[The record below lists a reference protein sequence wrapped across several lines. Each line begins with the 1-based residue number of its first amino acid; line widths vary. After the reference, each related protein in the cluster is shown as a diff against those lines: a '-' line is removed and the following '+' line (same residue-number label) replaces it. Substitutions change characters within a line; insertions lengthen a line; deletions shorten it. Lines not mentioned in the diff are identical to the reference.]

1 MGEELM
7 ILDWKFSRKVKAF
20 LARTIRHRTRR
31 VTRLIMAAVTALA
44 LGLLALVISLNA
56 HAAPAPSYPLWG
68 TLDTQTSSAATE
80 GKAGIMAMF
89 EYNWASFEPT
99 QGVLS
104 SSYLATMK
112 SELAAYQAAG
122 QKVTLGLGLQ
132 NPPSWVFNLADSK
145 YVDQNGNTSSEANFV
160 FSQAVRS
167 AAASYL
173 SLVAAAIP
181 LSNFWAIRLTS
192 GGDGEML
199 YPGGG
204 TYWAFDQAALT
215 GNGLAAGMT
224 PNPDPSWKPGTAG
237 LTQAQISTWVNWY
250 IGGLDNVTNWQMQ
263 TLSKLG
269 FTGYYETV
277 TPGSGTRPDVLTQT
291 EQQNLSNDGT
301 TGVGA
306 VWNLYYA
313 MLPNKT
319 NVIAYISSVADNSG
333 GNSPCQASDD
343 SVSLTSSTM
352 DSWSSARWI
361 SRIAEQYGLPA
372 GGENPGYGL
381 PASLDSFYTNTSST
395 GMMASAIRIA
405 VACNFKV
412 FYWAH
417 DIHLW
422 DGTLP
427 FSLYTSSIAP
437 YSTATA
443 TASASA
449 TPTPTPTASAT
460 ASATGSASATGAAN
474 LALTGTVTA
483 SNTLSGFPASNAN
496 DGNQNTYWQAADSTA
511 TLTLQLAQ
519 AAPVARIVLELP
531 ANWGTRNETIEV
543 DSSTN
548 GSTWTTLAPSATYQF
563 TAGSNTVTLSGP
575 AATVTYL
582 RLDIS
587 GNTVQGVPQIA
598 EFQAYSS

>member
-1 MGEELM
+1 M
-7 ILDWKFSRKVKAF
+7 ILDWKFGRKVKAF
-20 LARTIRHRTRR
+20 FADTIRHRTRR
-31 VTRLIMAAVTALA
+31 VTRLIMAACTALA

-56 HAAPAPSYPLWG
+56 HASAPSSYPLWG

-132 NPPSWVFNLADSK
+132 NPPSWVFNVADSR

-204 TYWAFDQAALT
+204 AYWAFDQAALT

-277 TPGSGTRPDVLTQT
+277 TPGSGTRPDYLAQE
-291 EQQNLSNDGT
+291 EQNNLNDQST

-313 MLPNKT
+313 MLPNRT
-319 NVIAYISSVADNSG
+319 NVIAYISSVADQSG
-333 GNSPCQASDD
+333 GNDSCQSSDD

-361 SRIAEQYGLPA
+361 SRIANQYNLPV

-405 VACNFKV
+405 VSCNFKV

-422 DGTLP
+422 DGTLS

-437 YSTATA
+437 YTTGTATP
-443 TASASA
+443 SA
-449 TPTPTPTASAT
+449 TPTASTTPTASAT
-460 ASATGSASATGAAN
+460 GN

-483 SNTLSGFPASNAN
+483 SNTLSGFPASGAN
-496 DGNQNTYWQAADSTA
+496 DGNQNSYWQAADSTT
-511 TLTLQLAQ
+511 TLTLHLAQ
-519 AAPVARIVLELP
+519 AAPIGRIVLELP
-531 ANWGTRNETIEV
+531 QNWGTRSQTIEV
-543 DSSTN
+543 DGSTD
-548 GSTWTTLAPSATYQF
+548 GRTWTTLVPSATYQF
-563 TAGSNTVTLSGP
+563 TAGSNTVTLSGSP
-575 AATVTYL
+575 TTVSYL

-587 GNTVQGVPQIA
+587 GNNVQGVPQLA

>member
-1 MGEELM
+1 M
-7 ILDWKFSRKVKAF
+7 IPNQEFSGTAEAPHAPT
-20 LARTIRHRTRR
+20 ARGRTRR
-31 VTRLIMAAVTALA
+31 VTRLIMAVVTALA
-44 LGLLALVISLNA
+44 LGLLGLVIALNA
-56 HAAPAPSYPLWG
+56 HAAPAPTAWG

-112 SELAAYQAAG
+112 YELASYQAAG

-132 NPPSWVFNLADSK
+132 NPPSWVFSLANSR
-145 YVDQNGNTSSEANFV
+145 YVDQNGSTSPEANFV

-167 AAASYL
+167 AAAQYL

-181 LSNFWAIRLTS
+181 LSNFYAIRLTS

-204 TYWAFDQAALT
+204 TYWAFDNAALT
-215 GNGLAAGMT
+215 GNGLASGMT
-224 PNPDPSWKPGTAG
+224 RNPDPSWKPGTSG
-237 LTQAQISTWVNWY
+237 LSQAQISTWVSWY

-263 TLSKLG
+263 TLSGLG

-277 TPGSGTRPDVLTQT
+277 TPGSGSRPDYLAQE
-291 EQQNLSNDGT
+291 EQNNLNDQST

-313 MLPNKT
+313 QLSNKA
-319 NVIAYISSVADNSG
+319 NVIAYISSVADQSG
-333 GNSPCQASDD
+333 GNDSCQASDA
-343 SVSLTSSTM
+343 SLSLTNTTM
-352 DSWSSARWI
+352 DSWSATRWI
-361 SRIAEQYGLPA
+361 SRIAVANNLPV

-395 GMMASAIRIA
+395 GMMASAIRMA
-405 VACNFKV
+405 LSCNFKV

-427 FSLYTSSIAP
+427 FSLYTASIAP
-437 YSTATA
+437 G
-443 TASASA
+443 ASPS
-449 TPTPTPTASAT
+449 PSPSPSPSSSPSPSAT
-460 ASATGSASATGAAN
+460 APAPAN

-483 SNTLSGFPASNAN
+483 SNNVSGFLASAAN
-496 DGNQNTYWQAADSTA
+496 DGNQNSYWQAAGTTA
-511 TLTLQLAQ
+511 TLTLHLAQ
-519 AAPVARIVLELP
+519 AASIARIVLELP
-531 ANWGTRNETIEV
+531 SNWGTRNQTIEV
-543 DSSTN
+543 DGSTN
-548 GSTWTTLAPSATYQF
+548 GSTWTTLAHSATYQF
-563 TAGSNTVTLSGP
+563 TAGSNTVSIPVPT
-575 AATVTYL
+575 ATRTYL

-587 GNTVQGVPQIA
+587 GNNVQGAPQIA